1 MMPGTSRGWVRMPS
15 CCVLVWV
22 SCARVFV
29 GGPAAAPTSRQSSAP
44 PWEAPGSGLNHHE
57 LERLQLRDAAMEMF
71 YHGYDN
77 VRGSSVYGSQ
87 PNSYCT
93 SYAAAAVRNM
103 ST

>member
-1 MMPGTSRGWVRMPS
+1 MPS

-22 SCARVFV
+22 SCARLFV

-77 VRGSSVYGSQ
+77 VRGSSVYHTLFRRRARLTTCCVPRMCHSI
-87 PNSYCT
+87 
-93 SYAAAAVRNM
+93 
-103 ST
+103 